1 MFNEKG
7 IILKSAL
14 ASNVKAVLA
23 LWPTETSDVKHI
35 PQVKVIVGRRNAK
48 GLLKS
53 NILYKAWLD
62 AREIRAVISTLERAA
77 GLMDE
82 YAEGTLDL
90 THLLAEDED
99 IRLVVS
105 TESTMKPTID
115 GMFDMSKYVD
125 MKEGSKRE
133 EEDF

>member
-23 LWPTETSDVKHI
+23 LWPTETPDVKHI
-35 PQVKVIVGRRNAK
+35 PLVKVIVGRRNAK